1 VIEIRTATND
11 DLRRLCAIH
20 ESWDAITPMGLKK
33 LTAVSGRHCK
43 AIDLDG
49 HTVGLLIVQLSTRDA
64 RIIRL
69 VIDPAFRRRGIGR
82 AAVAWCR
89 QRLRADRKFLIAHVP
104 APTAEQ
110 VDFFFAVGFFC
121 CAVHGGK
128 HKSFTYTLEAQEV
141 EA

>member
-1 VIEIRTATND
+1 MIEIRTATND

-20 ESWDAITPMGLKK
+20 ESFDPITPMGLKK
-33 LTAVSGRHCK
+33 LTSVSGRHCK

-49 HTVGLLIVQLSTRDA
+49 HTVGLLIVQLSAQDA

-89 QRLRADRKFLIAHVP
+89 QRLRADRKFLLMHLPGQTIEQMQFAH
-104 APTAEQ
+104 
-110 VDFFFAVGFFC
+110 AVGFRC
-121 CAVHGGK
+121 VAAYGGK
-128 HKSFTYTLEAQEV
+128 HKTFTYAIEAAEV

>member
-1 VIEIRTATND
+1 
-11 DLRRLCAIH
+11 LCEIH
-20 ESWDAITPMGLKK
+20 ENFDPITPMGLKK

-49 HTVGLLIVQLSTRDA
+49 HTVGLLIVQLSNKDA
-64 RIIRL
+64 EIVRM

-89 QRLRADRKFLIAHVP
+89 QRLRADRRWLIAHVP
-104 APTAEQ
+104 APTVEQ
-110 VDFFFAVGFFC
+110 VHFLFAVGFRCVAAF
-121 CAVHGGK
+121 GNK

>member
-1 VIEIRTATND
+1 MIEIRTATND
-11 DLRRLCAIH
+11 DLRRLAEIH
-20 ESWDAITPMGLKK
+20 ESFAAITPMQLAK
-33 LTAVSGRHCK
+33 LTLAPGRHCK
-43 AIDLDG
+43 AIDFDG
-49 HTVGLLIVQLSTRDA
+49 HTVGLLIVQLSAQDA

-82 AAVAWCR
+82 AAVVWCR

-110 VDFFFAVGFFC
+110 VDFLFAVGFFC

>member
-1 VIEIRTATND
+1 MIEIRTATND

-20 ESWDAITPMGLKK
+20 ESFAAITPMGLKK

-49 HTVGLLIVQLSTRDA
+49 HTVGLLIVQLSSRDA
-64 RIIRL
+64 RIVRL
-69 VIDPAFRRRGIGR
+69 VIDPAFRGQGIGR

-104 APTAEQ
+104 GSTIDQ
-110 VDFFFAVGFFC
+110 VEFLWACGFRCVAVY
-121 CAVHGGK
+121 GGK
-128 HKSFTYTLEAQEV
+128 HKSFTYSIEASEV

>member
-20 ESWDAITPMGLKK
+20 ESFDPITPMGLKK

-43 AIDLDG
+43 AIDFDG
-49 HTVGLLIVQLSTRDA
+49 HTVGLLIVQLSAQDA

-110 VDFFFAVGFFC
+110 VDFLFAVGFFC

-128 HKSFTYTLEAQEV
+128 HKSFTYTLESQEV

>member
-1 VIEIRTATND
+1 MIEIRPATND
-11 DLRRLCAIH
+11 DLRRLCQIH
-20 ESWDAITPMGLKK
+20 ESFDQLTPAKLKW

-49 HTVGLLIVQLSTRDA
+49 HTVGLLIVQLSAQDA

-69 VIDPAFRRRGIGR
+69 VIDPAYRRKGIGR

-89 QRLRADRKFLIAHVP
+89 QRLRADRRWLVAHVP

-110 VDFFFAVGFFC
+110 VDFLFAVGFFC
-121 CAVHGGK
+121 CAVHGGR

>member
-1 VIEIRTATND
+1 MITIRTATND

-43 AIDLDG
+43 AVDFGG
-49 HTVGLLIVQLSTRDA
+49 HTVGLLIVQLSSRDA

-104 APTAEQ
+104 AVTAEQ
-110 VDFFFAVGFFC
+110 VSFLFFCGFHC
-121 CAVHGGK
+121 CAVYGDR
-128 HKSFTYTLEAQEV
+128 HKSFTYGIEATEV

>member
-11 DLRRLCAIH
+11 DLRRLAEIH
-20 ESWDAITPMGLKK
+20 ESFAAITPMQLAK
-33 LTAVSGRHCK
+33 LTLAPGRHCK
-43 AIDLDG
+43 AIDFDG
-49 HTVGLLIVQLSTRDA
+49 HTVGLLIVQLSAQDA
-64 RIIRL
+64 RIVRL

-89 QRLRADRKFLIAHVP
+89 QRLRADRRWLVAHVP

-110 VDFFFAVGFFC
+110 VDFLFAVGFFC
-121 CAVHGGK
+121 CAVHGGR

>member
-1 VIEIRTATND
+1 MIEIRTATND
-11 DLRRLCAIH
+11 DLRRLCEIH
-20 ESWDAITPMGLKK
+20 DSFDPITPMGLKK

-49 HTVGLLIVQLSTRDA
+49 HTVGLLIVQLSAQDA

-69 VIDPAFRRRGIGR
+69 VIDPAFRGQGVGR

-89 QRLRADRKFLIAHVP
+89 QRLRADRRWLVAHVP
-104 APTAEQ
+104 APTIDQ
-110 VDFFFAVGFFC
+110 VDFLFAVGFFC

-128 HKSFTYTLEAQEV
+128 HKSFTYTLEATEV